1 MKTLKERLSIA
12 ISVLAIGISSLSFYL
27 TVLRPPETRIIA
39 GSSIYIFHDV
49 AGRASVAMSLSMSNN
64 GARLAVVERLGL
76 LVRRAGANEGYLLG
90 PYAFQRINERG
101 EPQDESM
108 SGAVTIPGRSETS
121 KQLLFKA
128 SQNDDH
134 FSITSPGE
142 YKFTVLAWLAGKVPP
157 ILADS
162 FEIGLSELDAS
173 ELSHWYQL
181 GITNSLVVE
190 RLQWKGWEPGIV
202 GNVDSMLNKVAVH

>member
-1 MKTLKERLSIA
+1 MKTLKERLSIV

-27 TVLRPPETRIIA
+27 TVLRPPEPRILA
-39 GSSIYIFHDV
+39 RSSIYIFHDV
-49 AGRASVAMSLSMSNN
+49 TGRASVAMSVSMSNN

-76 LVRRAGANEGYLLG
+76 LVRRAGAKEGYLLA

-108 SGAVTIPGRSETS
+108 AGAVTIPGRSETR

-128 SQNDDH
+128 SQDDDH
-134 FSITSPGE
+134 FSITSQGE
-142 YKFTVLAWLAGKVPP
+142 YKFTVLAWLAGRIPP
-157 ILADS
+157 VLADS
-162 FEIGLSELDAS
+162 FEVGLSELDAN

-202 GNVDSMLNKVAVH
+202 SNVDSLLEKATVH